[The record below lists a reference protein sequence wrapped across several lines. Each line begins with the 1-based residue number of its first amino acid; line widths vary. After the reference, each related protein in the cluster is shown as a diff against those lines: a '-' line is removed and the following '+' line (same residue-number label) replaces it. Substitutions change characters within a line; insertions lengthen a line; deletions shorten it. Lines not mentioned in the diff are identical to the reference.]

1 MFFIY
6 DTAVIAAGKGVSELS
21 SDLSDDFGDKS
32 LFDTFVA
39 ENIVRSDAGLS
50 AVEELAEDDASGS
63 KGEIGRLID
72 YTRALAAEF
81 QDSRGQIFR
90 GMAENLFTDAL
101 TSGKKDHIE
110 FLFEQSLIFA
120 PSPCDSGYITRLKAF
135 GDETGCNGAYCRRI
149 GARFDDGGVS
159 GGDGVSERFYREQKR
174 IIPWTHDKDV
184 AVGGGFTKTS

>member
-81 QDSRGQIFR
+81 QDSRCQIFR

-101 TSGKKDHIE
+101 T
-110 FLFEQSLIFA
+110 FM
-120 PSPCDSGYITRLKAF
+120 T
-135 GDETGCNGAYCRRI
+135 
-149 GARFDDGGVS
+149 
-159 GGDGVSERFYREQKR
+159 
-174 IIPWTHDKDV
+174 
-184 AVGGGFTKTS
+184 FTSR